1 MEGTGPGQHEKCYSI
16 HLLKRKE
23 EADQQPSS
31 SRESTLSSHNSIV
44 SLMGPRITWEMS
56 LWA

>member
-1 MEGTGPGQHEKCYSI
+1 MGGAGPGQYGKCYSTY
-16 HLLKRKE
+16 LLKRKE

-31 SRESTLSSHNSIV
+31 SQEPTLSSRNSIV